1 MADDKDGV
9 VAQGPA
15 HPYTSIRDAH
25 DAEQHRSLRHDP
37 SNEDAQADIANDE
50 SFPAS
55 DPPSHAS
62 ANHLEPAPSSGYDA
76 EAENRIRVR
85 REQHA
90 LSEDTVVHL
99 SGIEASGGKKLGTMR
114 YVLAVSLGAV
124 ACLFAILLA
133 LYR

>member
-62 ANHLEPAPSSGYDA
+62 ANHLERRHPRDMMRKRRIGSVFGESST
-76 EAENRIRVR
+76 RFQRTRLFISV
-85 REQHA
+85 
-90 LSEDTVVHL
+90 
-99 SGIEASGGKKLGTMR
+99 ASKQAAAKN
-114 YVLAVSLGAV
+114 
-124 ACLFAILLA
+124 
-133 LYR
+133 